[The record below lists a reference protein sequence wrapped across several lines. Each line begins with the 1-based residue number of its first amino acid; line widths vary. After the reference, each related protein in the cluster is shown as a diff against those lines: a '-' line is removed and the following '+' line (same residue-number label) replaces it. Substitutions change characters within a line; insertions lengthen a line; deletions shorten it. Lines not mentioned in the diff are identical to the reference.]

1 MAQDNQNVRIIG
13 GVEMKG
19 KNGLSINM
27 IPWMAEVVVPDVATT
42 LPIGLLY
49 VGVGGDIIARPAG
62 QTTFMTFVGVPSG
75 TFLPVYVTGVSGAAG
90 TTATTML
97 ICF

>member
-19 KNGLSINM
+19 ANGLPINM
-27 IPWMAEVVVPDVATT
+27 IPSRAEVVVPNVATT
-42 LPIGLLY
+42 LPMGLLFI
-49 VGVGGDIIARPAG
+49 GVGGDVIVRPAG
-62 QTTFMTFVGVPSG
+62 QDTFVTFVGVPTG